1 MMLDLQAWLLEQPY
15 LLADGAMG
23 TMLFASGLE
32 HGDAPERWTLEH
44 PQRVAAIH
52 RGYLE
57 AGSQILMTNTFG
69 ANRLRLELHSL
80 EDRVA
85 ELNGTAARLLR
96 DEIQSSGKRALA
108 AGDIGPSG
116 GVLLPYGE
124 LEYGDAVSA
133 FAEQA
138 AALLEGGV
146 DLIWIETMA
155 DLEEVH
161 AAVEGVRQ
169 ASSEVPIIAT
179 MTFDTRGRTM
189 MGVTPENAT
198 ESLLSMGVSA
208 IGGNCGN
215 GPDEIIDV
223 IRKMHLTRPE
233 AILVAKANAGVP
245 TLVSGKPVYKATPE
259 DMAPYAIQVYGAG
272 ARIIGAC
279 CGSTPAHIQVIA
291 DTLREL
297 VAAV

>member
-15 LLADGAMG
+15 ILADGAMG
-23 TMLFASGLE
+23 TMLFASGLA

-44 PQRVAAIH
+44 PERVAAIH

-69 ANRLRLELHSL
+69 ANRLRLGLHNL
-80 EDRVA
+80 EDRVTELNRNAA
-85 ELNGTAARLLR
+85 ELLR
-96 DEIQSSGKRALA
+96 AEIQTSGKQALA

-124 LEYGDAVSA
+124 MEYEEAVAA

-138 AALLEGGV
+138 SALLEGKV

-155 DLEEVH
+155 DLEEMR
-161 AAVEGVRQ
+161 AAIEGVRQ
-169 ASSEVPIIAT
+169 ASAEIPIIAT

-189 MGVTPENAT
+189 MGVTPESAA
-198 ESLLSMGVSA
+198 ESLLSMGAVAS
-208 IGGNCGN
+208 GGNCGN
-215 GPDEIIDV
+215 GPDEIIEV
-223 IRKMHLTRPE
+223 IQKMHATRPE
-233 AILVAKANAGVP
+233 SILVAKANAGVP
-245 TLVSGKPVYKATPE
+245 TLVAGKPFYPATPE
-259 DMAPYAIQVYGAG
+259 DMGAYATQVYEAG

-279 CGSTPAHIQVIA
+279 CGSTPAHIQAIA
-291 DTLREL
+291 AALKETA
-297 VAAV
+297 AAV

>member
-1 MMLDLQAWLLEQPY
+1 MMLDLQSWLLEHPY

-32 HGDAPERWTLEH
+32 HGDPPEHWNLEH
-44 PQRVAAIH
+44 PERVAAIH

-69 ANRLRLELHSL
+69 ANRLRLGLHNL
-80 EDRVA
+80 QDRVG
-85 ELNGTAARLLR
+85 ELNRTAGELLR
-96 DEIQSSGKRALA
+96 AEIRASGKTALA
-108 AGDIGPSG
+108 AGDMGPSG

-124 LEYGDAVSA
+124 LEYEEAVAA

-138 AALLEGGV
+138 AALMEGGV

-155 DLEEVH
+155 DLEEVR

-169 ASSEVPIIAT
+169 ASSEIPILTT

-189 MGVTPENAT
+189 MGVTPESAA
-198 ESLLSMGVSA
+198 ESLLSLGVA
-208 IGGNCGN
+208 GAGGNCGN

-223 IRKMHLTRPE
+223 IRKMHVTRPD
-233 AILVAKANAGVP
+233 AVLVAKANAGVP
-245 TLVSGKPVYKATPE
+245 TLVGGKPVYRARPE
-259 DMAPYAIQVYGAG
+259 DMTTYATQAYEAG

-279 CGSTPAHIQVIA
+279 CGSTPAHIQAISA
-291 DTLREL
+291 ALREME
-297 VAAV
+297 AAA